1 MFTDIMFYFAWV
13 ALALFPLVIAALAPQ
28 TVKGKIVACLC
39 VLIVA
44 CGIAALMYQDVENT
58 NDCWNSG
65 ICECGGTYELSAAS
79 QYRTS
84 RSFYYTCDTCG
95 HTEEF
100 SHLMK

>member
-1 MFTDIMFYFAWV
+1 MINIRSILK
-13 ALALFPLVIAALAPQ
+13 LA
-28 TVKGKIVACLC
+28 
-39 VLIVA
+39 
-44 CGIAALMYQDVENT
+44 EN
-58 NDCWNSG
+58 DGYMDAKSGDDRWNNG
-65 ICECGGTYELSAAS
+65 TCECGGVYELSAAS